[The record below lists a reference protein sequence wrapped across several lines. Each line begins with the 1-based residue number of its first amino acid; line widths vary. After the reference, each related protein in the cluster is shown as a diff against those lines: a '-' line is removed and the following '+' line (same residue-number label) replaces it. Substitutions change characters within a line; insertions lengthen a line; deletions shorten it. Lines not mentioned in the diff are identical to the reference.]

1 MKTEKLDLSKIN
13 VVNLLD
19 DSLPGDPSSE
29 EEVANKDNEE
39 ATENVDETPVE
50 EEAVE
55 ASKDDDQEPSE
66 EEKQTEKAE
75 DSESGDVS
83 IIDELKQKL
92 GYELEGDFEDSVDG
106 LLEFT
111 KGTADQMAQ
120 DQIETFFE
128 RFPDVREYMNYRADG
143 GDPKKYF
150 QISSSETDYS
160 TLEVSSDDIKTQK
173 AIVSQTLK
181 DQGFSPEEIQE
192 TLEDYEDADIL
203 EKHASKALKRL
214 QKKQESDKEKLITT
228 QKEEATKAAQENEAR
243 WKEISDIVDNGSLNG
258 LNVPQR
264 EKKKFFEWLAVPVDN
279 QGNSQRTLERDKLDQ
294 ETMLALEYIVY
305 KGFDLNKLAENTMKT
320 AKAQSLRKRLGGATT
335 ASSRLKGGKT
345 QRAGIS
351 LPTLDEV
358 F

>member
-29 EEVANKDNEE
+29 DDVADKDNEE

-66 EEKQTEKAE
+66 EEHQAEKAQ

-83 IIDELKQKL
+83 IIDELKQRL

-120 DQIETFFE
+120 DQIETLFE

-143 GDPKKYF
+143 GDAKKYF

-160 TLEVSSDDIKTQK
+160 NLEVSSDDIKTQK
-173 AIVSQTLK
+173 AIVSQTLE

-214 QKKQESDKEKLITT
+214 QKKQESAKEKLITT
-228 QKEEATKAAQENEAR
+228 QKEEAAKAAQENEAR

-279 QGNSQRTLERDKLDQ
+279 HGNSQRTLERDKLDQ